1 MATTFGML
9 TKPVSY
15 GARQTLNLART
26 ALRTGA
32 SVVGAIVGSGGS
44 EQSAEAPSEAQ
55 PRGARPQRS
64 RRPKPLDDVSITR
77 KVETQLFRDS
87 TVPKGKIDVNTA
99 DGVVWLRGEA
109 KNPEMIKRL
118 EREAREIPEVQ
129 RVENLLHLPKTPAPS
144 RTDTPPT
151 QRKTRR
157 SRSTP
162 TPSAAK
168 RRVSEERKPKTP
180 SAEPSPSEHAAER
193 RGRTPAPLGT
203 AAADGGGA
211 DQATETSGDERTG

>member
-1 MATTFGML
+1 MATSFGIL

-15 GARQTLNLART
+15 GARQTFNLTRA

-32 SVVGAIVGSGGS
+32 SVIGALTGSDGS
-44 EQSAEAPSEAQ
+44 DEPHEAPPEAQ
-55 PRGARPQRS
+55 SRGARPQRS
-64 RRPKPLDDVSITR
+64 RQPKPLDDVAITR

-87 TVPKGKIDVNTA
+87 AVPKGKIDVNTA

-180 SAEPSPSEHAAER
+180 AAEPSPREHAAER

-203 AAADGGGA
+203 PAGDGGRPGQGA
-211 DQATETSGDERTG
+211 ASSDDERTG